1 MHHFQY
7 KGDELY
13 CEDVPVRLIAEKIG
27 TPCYIYSL
35 ATLSHHFTI
44 FDSAFTDV
52 AHLTC
57 YSVKANSNIAILK
70 LFGSMGGGVD
80 IVSGGELYRA
90 RKAAIPPERIVYSG
104 VGKTVE
110 EIDFAL
116 REKILMFNIESTQE
130 LEQINRRAEA
140 MSTRASDFPAGQS
153 RYRPEYAPL
162 HFDRHEE
169 E

>member
-13 CEDVPVRLIAEKIG
+13 CEDVPVRLIAQKIG

-35 ATLSHHFTI
+35 ATLSHHFMV
-44 FDSAFTDV
+44 FDSAFKDV

-70 LFGSMGGGVD
+70 LLGSMGAGMD

-90 RKAAIPPERIVYSG
+90 RKAGIAAERIVYSG
-104 VGKTVE
+104 VGKTIE

-140 MSTRASDFPAGQS
+140 MNTRASISAEGQS
-153 RYRPEYAPL
+153 GYRPEYAPL